1 MMPGID
7 GWQTCRRLKSQP
19 ETADIPVIFV
29 TAKDRYEDL
38 SKGFEVGG
46 VDYLTKPFE
55 PIELAARVRSA
66 IFTKRLQDELRKT
79 AGDLKRME
87 QSRKELIGMLG
98 HDIRNLANSV
108 VAFMQL
114 VRMGQ
119 LKPGRSE
126 FDELLRLSESNI
138 SELLRMVNALLDV
151 YKMEEGK
158 LEAIPQAI
166 ALSVLG
172 ERSMAQVAPEA
183 LAKGIRLEST
193 LPPDVNVFVD
203 DGLIV
208 RVLTNLLA
216 NAVKHTPSG
225 GTVSVESARDRTL
238 ERSIIIRVRD
248 TGPGINADDAPHIFD
263 RFYQGAGR
271 SRGGTGPGPAC
282 CQLAVSAM
290 IFFFVDRVRRR
301 TLLLWYVAG
310 VTLLSVAIQGGVWIQ
325 GQLDYG
331 WIVQP
336 ISYVFAHGVKET
348 IYILFWVY
356 AGNLYD
362 AEQSKRLFPFFAGS
376 VLVGKILG
384 GAIGAGIA
392 PLIHA
397 ENFIGAQAVGFMVC
411 FLALVVYR
419 GLPEGHG
426 SRLAEE
432 RSKGIGASLKD
443 SVEGYRAVASD
454 KMLRTFGV
462 GVFFWYFLMQFGN
475 FLYLVGLDQS
485 TAGSGTGSEDLFSQ
499 LYASVYTSSSL
510 VALFI
515 QSVFTGA
522 LLRRFGIA
530 RVLFVLPLW
539 FLGSYA
545 AATFTFNIITALA
558 IQLSERI
565 VIPAIP

>member
-1 MMPGID
+1 MFGRIMRDAFPL
-7 GWQTCRRLKSQP
+7 RRGEWGLGL
-19 ETADIPVIFV
+19 F
-29 TAKDRYEDL
+29 L
-38 SKGFEVGG
+38 
-46 VDYLTKPFE
+46 YLLLT
-55 PIELAARVRSA
+55 L
-66 IFTKRLQDELRKT
+66 
-79 AGDLKRME
+79 M
-87 QSRKELIGMLG
+87 
-98 HDIRNLANSV
+98 
-108 VAFMQL
+108 VASDW
-114 VRMGQ
+114 V
-119 LKPGRSE
+119 
-126 FDELLRLSESNI
+126 
-138 SELLRMVNALLDV
+138 
-151 YKMEEGK
+151 GK
-158 LEAIPQAI
+158 LGADSLFVKRWGVNYVPVMYIVTPI
-166 ALSVLG
+166 A
-172 ERSMAQVAPEA
+172 M
-183 LAKGIRLEST
+183 
-193 LPPDVNVFVD
+193 
-203 DGLIV
+203 
-208 RVLTNLLA
+208 
-216 NAVKHTPSG
+216 
-225 GTVSVESARDRTL
+225 
-238 ERSIIIRVRD
+238 
-248 TGPGINADDAPHIFD
+248 
-263 RFYQGAGR
+263 
-271 SRGGTGPGPAC
+271 
-282 CQLAVSAM
+282 LAVSAM

-301 TLLLWYVAG
+301 TLLLAG

-545 AATFTFNIITALA
+545 AATFNFNIITAIA

-565 VIPAIP
+565 VIPAIHRPASELVYSQVVAAIRPRARAFLSGGVNAFGNFAAAIALLAGLQLHDNQLLLAVATGLSGVYVYNAWHRMRLFGRRILENITSIEPDVRLSAAEILATEHGAVPEDLLRSLDGTIPADVEHGVRVALTRRGLLAVAADATE

>member
-1 MMPGID
+1 MFGRVLRDAFPL
-7 GWQTCRRLKSQP
+7 RRG
-19 ETADIPVIFV
+19 EW
-29 TAKDRYEDL
+29 
-38 SKGFEVGG
+38 G
-46 VDYLTKPFE
+46 
-55 PIELAARVRSA
+55 
-66 IFTKRLQDELRKT
+66 
-79 AGDLKRME
+79 
-87 QSRKELIGMLG
+87 LG
-98 HDIRNLANSV
+98 L
-108 VAFMQL
+108 FL
-114 VRMGQ
+114 Y
-119 LKPGRSE
+119 
-126 FDELLRLSESNI
+126 
-138 SELLRMVNALLDV
+138 ALLTLMVASDWV
-151 YKMEEGK
+151 GK
-158 LEAIPQAI
+158 LGADSLFVKRWGVNYVPVMYIVTPI
-166 ALSVLG
+166 A
-172 ERSMAQVAPEA
+172 M
-183 LAKGIRLEST
+183 
-193 LPPDVNVFVD
+193 
-203 DGLIV
+203 
-208 RVLTNLLA
+208 
-216 NAVKHTPSG
+216 
-225 GTVSVESARDRTL
+225 
-238 ERSIIIRVRD
+238 
-248 TGPGINADDAPHIFD
+248 
-263 RFYQGAGR
+263 
-271 SRGGTGPGPAC
+271 
-282 CQLAVSAM
+282 LAVSAM

-310 VTLLSVAIQGGVWIQ
+310 VTLLSVAIQAGVWTQ
-325 GQLDYG
+325 GQFEQG

-362 AEQSKRLFPFFAGS
+362 AGQSKRLFPFFAGS

-411 FLALVVYR
+411 FVALVLYR

-432 RSKGIGASLKD
+432 RPKGLAGNLKD
-443 SVEGYRAVASD
+443 SADGYRAVASD
-454 KMLRTFGV
+454 RMLRTFGV

-485 TAGSGTGSEDLFSQ
+485 TAGTGTGSEDLFSQ

-545 AATFTFNIITALA
+545 AATYNFNIITAIA
-558 IQLSERI
+558 IQLGERI
-565 VIPAIP
+565 VIPAIHRPASELVYSQVVAAIRPRARAFLSGGVNAFGNFAAAIALLAGLQLHDNQLLLAIATGLSGVYVFNAWHMMRLFGRRIVENITSIEPDVRFSAAEILATEHGAVPGDLLRSLDGAIPADVEHGVRVALTRRGVLAVAADATE

>member
-1 MMPGID
+1 MFGRIMRDAFPL
-7 GWQTCRRLKSQP
+7 RRGEWGLGL
-19 ETADIPVIFV
+19 F
-29 TAKDRYEDL
+29 L
-38 SKGFEVGG
+38 
-46 VDYLTKPFE
+46 YLLLT
-55 PIELAARVRSA
+55 L
-66 IFTKRLQDELRKT
+66 
-79 AGDLKRME
+79 M
-87 QSRKELIGMLG
+87 
-98 HDIRNLANSV
+98 
-108 VAFMQL
+108 VASDW
-114 VRMGQ
+114 V
-119 LKPGRSE
+119 
-126 FDELLRLSESNI
+126 
-138 SELLRMVNALLDV
+138 
-151 YKMEEGK
+151 GK
-158 LEAIPQAI
+158 LGADSLFVKRWGVNYVPVMYIVTPI
-166 ALSVLG
+166 A
-172 ERSMAQVAPEA
+172 M
-183 LAKGIRLEST
+183 
-193 LPPDVNVFVD
+193 
-203 DGLIV
+203 
-208 RVLTNLLA
+208 
-216 NAVKHTPSG
+216 
-225 GTVSVESARDRTL
+225 
-238 ERSIIIRVRD
+238 
-248 TGPGINADDAPHIFD
+248 
-263 RFYQGAGR
+263 
-271 SRGGTGPGPAC
+271 
-282 CQLAVSAM
+282 LAVSAM

-432 RSKGIGASLKD
+432 RSKGLGASLKD

-545 AATFTFNIITALA
+545 AATFNFNIITAIA

-565 VIPAIP
+565 VIPAIHRPASELVYSQVVAAIRPRARAFLSGGVNAFGNFAAAIALLAGLQLHDNQLLLAVATGLSGVYVYNAWHTMRLFGRRILENITSIEPDVRLSAAEILATEHGAVPEDLLRSLDGTIPADVEHGVRVALTRRGLLAVAADATE

>member
-1 MMPGID
+1 MRDVFPL
-7 GWQTCRRLKSQP
+7 RRGEWRLGL
-19 ETADIPVIFV
+19 F
-29 TAKDRYEDL
+29 L
-38 SKGFEVGG
+38 
-46 VDYLTKPFE
+46 YLLLT
-55 PIELAARVRSA
+55 L
-66 IFTKRLQDELRKT
+66 
-79 AGDLKRME
+79 M
-87 QSRKELIGMLG
+87 
-98 HDIRNLANSV
+98 
-108 VAFMQL
+108 VASDW
-114 VRMGQ
+114 V
-119 LKPGRSE
+119 
-126 FDELLRLSESNI
+126 
-138 SELLRMVNALLDV
+138 
-151 YKMEEGK
+151 GK
-158 LEAIPQAI
+158 LGADSLFVKRWGVNYVPVMYIVTPI
-166 ALSVLG
+166 A
-172 ERSMAQVAPEA
+172 M
-183 LAKGIRLEST
+183 
-193 LPPDVNVFVD
+193 
-203 DGLIV
+203 
-208 RVLTNLLA
+208 
-216 NAVKHTPSG
+216 
-225 GTVSVESARDRTL
+225 
-238 ERSIIIRVRD
+238 
-248 TGPGINADDAPHIFD
+248 
-263 RFYQGAGR
+263 
-271 SRGGTGPGPAC
+271 
-282 CQLAVSAM
+282 LAVSAM

-545 AATFTFNIITALA
+545 AATFNFNIITAIA

-565 VIPAIP
+565 VIPAIHRPASELVYSQVVAAIRPRARAFLSGGVNAFGNFAAAIALLAGLQLHDNQLLLAVATGLSGVYVYNAWHTMRLFGRRILENITSIEPDVRLSAAEILATEHGAVPEDLLRSLDGTIPADVEHGVRVALTRRGLLAVAADATE

>member
-1 MMPGID
+1 MFGRILRDAFPL
-7 GWQTCRRLKSQP
+7 RRG
-19 ETADIPVIFV
+19 EW
-29 TAKDRYEDL
+29 
-38 SKGFEVGG
+38 G
-46 VDYLTKPFE
+46 
-55 PIELAARVRSA
+55 
-66 IFTKRLQDELRKT
+66 
-79 AGDLKRME
+79 
-87 QSRKELIGMLG
+87 LG
-98 HDIRNLANSV
+98 L
-108 VAFMQL
+108 FL
-114 VRMGQ
+114 Y
-119 LKPGRSE
+119 
-126 FDELLRLSESNI
+126 
-138 SELLRMVNALLDV
+138 ALLTLMVASDWI
-151 YKMEEGK
+151 GK
-158 LEAIPQAI
+158 LGADSLFVKRWGVNYVPVMYIVTPI
-166 ALSVLG
+166 A
-172 ERSMAQVAPEA
+172 M
-183 LAKGIRLEST
+183 
-193 LPPDVNVFVD
+193 
-203 DGLIV
+203 
-208 RVLTNLLA
+208 
-216 NAVKHTPSG
+216 
-225 GTVSVESARDRTL
+225 
-238 ERSIIIRVRD
+238 
-248 TGPGINADDAPHIFD
+248 
-263 RFYQGAGR
+263 
-271 SRGGTGPGPAC
+271 
-282 CQLAVSAM
+282 LAVSAM

-362 AEQSKRLFPFFAGS
+362 AGQSKRLFPFFAGS

-411 FLALVVYR
+411 FVALVVYR

-432 RSKGIGASLKD
+432 RSKGIAASLKD
-443 SVEGYRAVASD
+443 SVDGYRAVASD

-485 TAGSGTGSEDLFSQ
+485 TAGTGTGSEDLFSQ

-545 AATFTFNIITALA
+545 AATYNFNIITAIA

-565 VIPAIP
+565 VIPAIHRPASELVYSQVVASIRPRARAFLSGGVNAFGNFAAAIALLAGLQLHDNQLLLAVATGLSGVYLYNAAHMMRLFGRRILENLTSIEPDVRFNAAEILATEHGAVPEALLRSLDGTIPADVEHGVRVALTRRGLLAVAADATE

>member
-1 MMPGID
+1 MFGRILRDAFPL
-7 GWQTCRRLKSQP
+7 RRG
-19 ETADIPVIFV
+19 EW
-29 TAKDRYEDL
+29 
-38 SKGFEVGG
+38 G
-46 VDYLTKPFE
+46 
-55 PIELAARVRSA
+55 
-66 IFTKRLQDELRKT
+66 
-79 AGDLKRME
+79 
-87 QSRKELIGMLG
+87 LG
-98 HDIRNLANSV
+98 L
-108 VAFMQL
+108 FL
-114 VRMGQ
+114 Y
-119 LKPGRSE
+119 
-126 FDELLRLSESNI
+126 
-138 SELLRMVNALLDV
+138 ALLTLMVASDWI
-151 YKMEEGK
+151 GK
-158 LEAIPQAI
+158 LGADSLFVKRWGVNYVPVMYIVTPI
-166 ALSVLG
+166 A
-172 ERSMAQVAPEA
+172 M
-183 LAKGIRLEST
+183 
-193 LPPDVNVFVD
+193 
-203 DGLIV
+203 
-208 RVLTNLLA
+208 
-216 NAVKHTPSG
+216 
-225 GTVSVESARDRTL
+225 
-238 ERSIIIRVRD
+238 
-248 TGPGINADDAPHIFD
+248 
-263 RFYQGAGR
+263 
-271 SRGGTGPGPAC
+271 
-282 CQLAVSAM
+282 LAVSAM

-362 AEQSKRLFPFFAGS
+362 AGQSKRLFPFFAGS

-411 FLALVVYR
+411 FVALVVYR

-432 RSKGIGASLKD
+432 RSKGIAASLKD
-443 SVEGYRAVASD
+443 SVDGYRAVASD

-485 TAGSGTGSEDLFSQ
+485 TAGTGTGSEDLFSQ
-499 LYASVYTSSSL
+499 VYASVYTSSSL

-545 AATFTFNIITALA
+545 AATYNFNIITAIA

-565 VIPAIP
+565 VIPAIHRPASELVYSQVVASIRPRARAFLSGGVNAFGNFAAAIALLAGLQLHDNQLLLAVATGLSGVYLYNAAHMMRLFGRRILENLTSIEPDVRFSAAEILATEHGAVPEALLRSLDGTIPADVEHGVRVALTRRGLLAVAADATE

>member
-1 MMPGID
+1 MFGRIMRDAFPL
-7 GWQTCRRLKSQP
+7 RRGEWGLGL
-19 ETADIPVIFV
+19 F
-29 TAKDRYEDL
+29 L
-38 SKGFEVGG
+38 
-46 VDYLTKPFE
+46 YLLLT
-55 PIELAARVRSA
+55 L
-66 IFTKRLQDELRKT
+66 
-79 AGDLKRME
+79 M
-87 QSRKELIGMLG
+87 
-98 HDIRNLANSV
+98 
-108 VAFMQL
+108 VASDW
-114 VRMGQ
+114 V
-119 LKPGRSE
+119 
-126 FDELLRLSESNI
+126 
-138 SELLRMVNALLDV
+138 
-151 YKMEEGK
+151 GK
-158 LEAIPQAI
+158 LGADSLFVKRWGVNYVPVMYIVTPI
-166 ALSVLG
+166 A
-172 ERSMAQVAPEA
+172 M
-183 LAKGIRLEST
+183 
-193 LPPDVNVFVD
+193 
-203 DGLIV
+203 
-208 RVLTNLLA
+208 
-216 NAVKHTPSG
+216 
-225 GTVSVESARDRTL
+225 
-238 ERSIIIRVRD
+238 
-248 TGPGINADDAPHIFD
+248 
-263 RFYQGAGR
+263 
-271 SRGGTGPGPAC
+271 
-282 CQLAVSAM
+282 LAVSAM

-411 FLALVVYR
+411 FLALVLYR

-545 AATFTFNIITALA
+545 AATFNFNIITAIA

-565 VIPAIP
+565 VIPAIHRPASELVYSQVVAAIRPRARAFLSGGVNAFGNFAAAIALLAGLQLHDNQLLLAVATGLSGVYVYNAWHTMRLFGRRILENITSIEPDVRLSAAEILATEHGAVPEDLLRSLDGTIPADVEHGVRVALTRRGLLAVAADATE

>member
-1 MMPGID
+1 MFGRIIRDAFPL
-7 GWQTCRRLKSQP
+7 RRGEWGLGL
-19 ETADIPVIFV
+19 F
-29 TAKDRYEDL
+29 L
-38 SKGFEVGG
+38 
-46 VDYLTKPFE
+46 YLLLT
-55 PIELAARVRSA
+55 L
-66 IFTKRLQDELRKT
+66 
-79 AGDLKRME
+79 M
-87 QSRKELIGMLG
+87 
-98 HDIRNLANSV
+98 
-108 VAFMQL
+108 VASDW
-114 VRMGQ
+114 V
-119 LKPGRSE
+119 
-126 FDELLRLSESNI
+126 
-138 SELLRMVNALLDV
+138 
-151 YKMEEGK
+151 GK
-158 LEAIPQAI
+158 LGADSLFVKRWGVNYVPVMYIVTPI
-166 ALSVLG
+166 A
-172 ERSMAQVAPEA
+172 M
-183 LAKGIRLEST
+183 
-193 LPPDVNVFVD
+193 
-203 DGLIV
+203 
-208 RVLTNLLA
+208 
-216 NAVKHTPSG
+216 
-225 GTVSVESARDRTL
+225 
-238 ERSIIIRVRD
+238 
-248 TGPGINADDAPHIFD
+248 
-263 RFYQGAGR
+263 
-271 SRGGTGPGPAC
+271 
-282 CQLAVSAM
+282 LAVSAM

-545 AATFTFNIITALA
+545 AATFNFNIITAIA

-565 VIPAIP
+565 VIPAIHRPASELVYSQVVAAIRPRARAFLSGGVNAFGNFAAAIALLAGLQLHDNQLLLAVATGLSGVYVYNAWHTMRLFGRRILENITSIEPDVRLSAAEILATEHGAVPEDLLRSLDGTIPADVEHGVRVALTRRGLLAVAADATE

>member
-1 MMPGID
+1 MFGRIMRDAFPL
-7 GWQTCRRLKSQP
+7 RRGEWGLGL
-19 ETADIPVIFV
+19 F
-29 TAKDRYEDL
+29 L
-38 SKGFEVGG
+38 
-46 VDYLTKPFE
+46 YLLLT
-55 PIELAARVRSA
+55 L
-66 IFTKRLQDELRKT
+66 
-79 AGDLKRME
+79 M
-87 QSRKELIGMLG
+87 
-98 HDIRNLANSV
+98 
-108 VAFMQL
+108 VASDW
-114 VRMGQ
+114 V
-119 LKPGRSE
+119 
-126 FDELLRLSESNI
+126 
-138 SELLRMVNALLDV
+138 
-151 YKMEEGK
+151 GK
-158 LEAIPQAI
+158 LGADSLFVKRWGVNYVPVMYIVTPI
-166 ALSVLG
+166 A
-172 ERSMAQVAPEA
+172 M
-183 LAKGIRLEST
+183 
-193 LPPDVNVFVD
+193 
-203 DGLIV
+203 
-208 RVLTNLLA
+208 
-216 NAVKHTPSG
+216 
-225 GTVSVESARDRTL
+225 
-238 ERSIIIRVRD
+238 
-248 TGPGINADDAPHIFD
+248 
-263 RFYQGAGR
+263 
-271 SRGGTGPGPAC
+271 
-282 CQLAVSAM
+282 LAVSAM

-485 TAGSGTGSEDLFSQ
+485 TAGTGTGSEDLFSQ
-499 LYASVYTSSSL
+499 VYASVYTSSSL

-545 AATFTFNIITALA
+545 AATFNFNIITAIA

-565 VIPAIP
+565 VIPAIHRPASELVYSQVVAAIRPRARAFLSGGVNAFGNFAAAIALLAGLQLHDNQLLLAVATGLSGVYLYNAAHMMRLFGRRILENLSSIEPDVRFSAAEILATEHGAVPEDLLRSLDGTIPADVEHGVRVALTRRGLLAVAADATE